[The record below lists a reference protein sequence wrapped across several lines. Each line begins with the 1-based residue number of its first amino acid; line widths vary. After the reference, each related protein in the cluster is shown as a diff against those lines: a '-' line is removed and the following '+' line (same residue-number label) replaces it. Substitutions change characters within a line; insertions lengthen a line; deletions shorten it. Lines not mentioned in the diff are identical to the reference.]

1 MVDNSAAY
9 LLLAAAQIIGIL
21 LIPLGL
27 PGLWIQVGA
36 LALYAWQTDFATMG
50 AIPIVV
56 VVVLGLAAE
65 ALEFGLGG
73 RYARRYGGGRRAAW
87 GAILGGIVGA
97 IMGVPVPIIG
107 SVIGAFVGSFVGAA
121 LLELTTGRGA
131 NPALRA
137 GWGALLGRIA
147 ATALKV
153 GIGIAIAVVALF
165 SAL

>member
-1 MVDNSAAY
+1 MDYSAGY
-9 LLLAAAQIIGIL
+9 LLLAAAQVVGIL

-36 LALYAWQTDFATMG
+36 LALYGWQSNFATMG
-50 AIPIVV
+50 VIPIILTVG
-56 VVVLGLAAE
+56 LGLVAE
-65 ALEFGLGG
+65 ALEFALGG

-87 GAILGGIVGA
+87 GAILGGIAGA

-137 GWGALLGRIA
+137 GWGALLGRVA
-147 ATALKV
+147 ATAVKV